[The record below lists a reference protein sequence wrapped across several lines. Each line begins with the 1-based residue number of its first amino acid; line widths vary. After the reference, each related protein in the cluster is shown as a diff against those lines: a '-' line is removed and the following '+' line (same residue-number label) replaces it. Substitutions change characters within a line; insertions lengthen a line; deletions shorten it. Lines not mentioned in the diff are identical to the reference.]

1 MPITLNQHRRGITQ
15 TLIATFSDDE
25 EPKQGFQSL
34 FPNVTTNTKYVS
46 IEVERHNQLVA
57 VDVQR
62 CTDPNRNIFSHSMEK
77 IFQPP
82 YYNESFD
89 FTACQRYDATF
100 AQGNAPTRI
109 DAKML
114 LSDASDKIKAIKNMI
129 LRAIE
134 IQRAS
139 VVQSGIVK
147 LKNGDNI
154 DFKRQAASMPVL
166 ELGARWSEANSNPI
180 ADLDKGA
187 LFLRNEGKSGA
198 HTINVIMG
206 STAFNNFM
214 KHEVVREQAEWTKI
228 NRMQINMPQFDNT
241 TGMAYQGQIA
251 GMDYIYNIWTYNETY
266 IDPVTGVTTS
276 YLDPYNVVMA
286 ANDFKGKTAFAGVPA
301 ILGDNVSG
309 QYVAPVEG
317 EFYIRDVIDQVKM
330 AWDFIISSAP
340 LAVPVSIDRLYTIKT
355 GAAA

>member
-1 MPITLNQHRRGITQ
+1 MAITLNQHRRGITQ

-25 EPKQGFQSL
+25 TPKQGLQSL
-34 FPNVTTNTKYVS
+34 FPSVTTNTKFVS
-46 IEVERHNQLVA
+46 IEVERNLQLVA

-62 CTDPNRNIFSHSMEK
+62 CTDPNRNTFSHSMEK

-89 FTACQRYDATF
+89 FTACQRYDETF

-109 DAKML
+109 DARL
-114 LSDASDKIKAIKNMI
+114 LLNDASDKIRKIKNMI

-134 IQRAS
+134 LQRS
-139 VVQSGIVK
+139 QVVQSGIVK

-166 ELGARWSEANSNPI
+166 TGAAVWSATTSTPL

-187 LFLRNEGKSGA
+187 LFLRQEGLSGA
-198 HTINVIMG
+198 TTINVIMG
-206 STAFNNFM
+206 SSAFNNFK
-214 KHEVVREQAEWTKI
+214 KHPEVKEQAEWTNIK
-228 NRMQINMPQFDNT
+228 RLDINMPQFDNV
-241 TGMAYQGQIA
+241 TGMVFQGQIA
-251 GMDYIYNIWTYNETY
+251 GQDYIYNLWTYNESYKDPADGVTKTY
-266 IDPVTGVTTS
+266 IDA
-276 YLDPYNVVMA
+276 DNVVMV

-340 LAVPVSIDRLYTIKT
+340 LVIPVSIDRMYTIKT
-355 GAAA
+355 A

>member
-1 MPITLNQHRRGITQ
+1 MAITLNQHRRGITQ

-25 EPKQGFQSL
+25 APKQGLQSL
-34 FPNVTTNTKYVS
+34 FPTVTTNTKYVS
-46 IEVERHNQLVA
+46 IEVERNLQLVA

-62 CTDPNRNIFSHSMEK
+62 CTDPNRNEFTHSLEK

-82 YYNESFD
+82 YYNEMFD
-89 FTACQRYDATF
+89 FTACQRYDETF
-100 AQGNAPTRI
+100 AQGQAPTRI
-109 DAKML
+109 DARML
-114 LSDASDKIKAIKNMI
+114 LNDASDKIRKIKNMI

-134 IQRAS
+134 LQRS
-139 VVQSGIVK
+139 QVVQTGIVR

-154 DFKRQAASMPVL
+154 DYKRQALSMPVL
-166 ELGARWSEANSNPI
+166 TGANTWDNINSNPL
-180 ADLDKGA
+180 ADLDRGA
-187 LFLRNEGKSGA
+187 AFLRGEGLSGA

-206 STAFNNFM
+206 SGSFNDFM
-214 KHEVVREQAEWTKI
+214 KHPQVKEQAEWTKI
-228 NRMQINMPQFDNT
+228 NRMQINMPQFDNV
-241 TGMAYQGQIA
+241 TGMAFQGQIA

-266 IDPVTGVTTS
+266 KDPIDGVTKS
-276 YLDPYNVVMA
+276 YIDPYNVVMA

-330 AWDFIISSAP
+330 AWNFIISSAP

-355 GAAA
+355 GPLL